1 MDCFLQ
7 VLVPQALL
15 PLCFS
20 GGAADARRRRRQVQC
35 RRDADAPSWFTPVDF
50 GAARAACNRPSQ
62 RTCKLQRCRNFATVL
77 FPLRDAPRINRHGI
91 PAPSWR
97 LAFYAILSNLI

>member
-15 PLCFS
+15 ALCFS
-20 GGAADARRRRRQVQC
+20 GGAADARRRQRQVQC
-35 RRDADAPSWFTPVDF
+35 RRHADAPSWLAPADF
-50 GAARAACNRPSQ
+50 GAARPACNRPSQ
-62 RTCKLQRCRNFATVL
+62 RTCKAQRCRNFATVL
-77 FPLRDAPRINRHGI
+77 FRLRDAYRINRHGI

-97 LAFYAILSNLI
+97 LAFYAILSHLI